1 MAFLLDTN
9 VLSELRRGSKCDPR
23 VRSWAKSLGGQPC
36 YISVL
41 SLGEIRKGIEILRRR
56 SPAQVSAFEDWLE
69 QLMTG
74 YEEFIL
80 PVTEEVADHWGR
92 LNAKQIQPVVDSLL
106 AATAIHFRLII
117 ATRNLADFPDEVSK
131 LNPWAFEE

>member
-23 VRSWAKSLGGQPC
+23 VRSWAKSLGGQSC

-41 SLGEIRKGIEILRRR
+41 SLGEIRKGIEVLRRR
-56 SPAQVSAFEDWLE
+56 SPDQVSAFENWLE
-69 QLMTG
+69 NLMTG

-80 PVTEEVADHWGR
+80 PVTEEVADQWGR

-117 ATRNLADFPDEVSK
+117 ATRNLADFPDEVPK
-131 LNPWAFEE
+131 LNPWAFKE